1 MAATRRLVGIWERKA
16 MFDAVEWN
24 AVQGIT
30 SSIGTLLAA
39 IALLYSMTSFKKTLK
54 YVHYDDIDK
63 NYFELV
69 KIAFENPYVRS
80 PEQIS
85 APQEA
90 EKYNLY
96 AFMMWNFLEA
106 IHDRCLEDSELR
118 ETWMPIIQ
126 SEGRR
131 HRGWLAEPENAANF
145 KSSFITYVDGQIS
158 R

>member
-1 MAATRRLVGIWERKA
+1 
-16 MFDAVEWN
+16 MFEAVEWN

-39 IALLYSMTSFKKTLK
+39 VALLYSMTSFKKTLK
-54 YVHYDDIDK
+54 YIHYDDIDK
-63 NYFELV
+63 NYFELM
-69 KIAFENPYVRS
+69 KIAFENPYVQS

-106 IHDRCLEDSELR
+106 IHDRCLEDPELKD
-118 ETWMPIIQ
+118 TWTPIIQ
-126 SEGRR
+126 AEGRR
-131 HRGWLAEPENAANF
+131 HRGWLTTSGNAANF
-145 KSSFITYVDGQIS
+145 KSNFIAYIDTQVS
-158 R
+158 K

>member
-1 MAATRRLVGIWERKA
+1 